1 VGLSQVAGPAR
12 WGGEAWLVWPP
23 LLLAPVPPVGRGRA
37 RHVPG
42 ERPLAGRQPFRQLG
56 PPGITAAWQPRETR
70 FVIPRASVTAAA
82 ATVRPPATQ
91 ARPLA
96 PAPVPARSPAGIQ
109 SC

>member
-1 VGLSQVAGPAR
+1 VAGPAR

-23 LLLAPVPPVGRGRA
+23 LLLAPVPPAGRGRA

-70 FVIPRASVTAAA
+70 FV
-82 ATVRPPATQ
+82 
-91 ARPLA
+91 
-96 PAPVPARSPAGIQ
+96 VPAHR
-109 SC
+109 